1 MKTFN
6 SINNTVNNVHYYTI
20 NDVQV
25 FLAYESDMQG
35 VEPYEVNHQTG
46 VNAYRLED
54 YREGVDT
61 QETYYESYG
70 GSYDD
75 GYEICIANVVNA
87 ENDHHVLFNQ
97 WICADELDEVNEE
110 LAAKGFE
117 FDINDNK

>member
-1 MKTFN
+1 
-6 SINNTVNNVHYYTI
+6 
-20 NDVQV
+20 
-25 FLAYESDMQG
+25 MQG

-61 QETYYESYG
+61 EKTYYEDYV

-75 GYEICIANVVNA
+75 GLEIRTANVVNA
-87 ENDHHVLFNQ
+87 ENDQHVLLSQ

-117 FDINDNK
+117 SDINDNK